1 MRALDKNSTWEKV
14 DLPNG
19 KSVVGYKWV
28 FTTKYNSNGFL
39 ERYKARLVAK
49 GFIQTYGVEY
59 SETFS
64 QVAKL
69 NAIRV
74 LLSVVTN
81 CDWTLNQLDVKKCL
95 LKW

>member
-1 MRALDKNSTWEKV
+1 MGESRPTQW
-14 DLPNG
+14 
-19 KSVVGYKWV
+19 KSVLGYKWV
-28 FTTKYNSNGFL
+28 FTTKYNYNGFL
-39 ERYKARLVAK
+39 ERNKARLVAK

-81 CDWTLNQLDVKKCL
+81 CDWTLNQLDVKMSS
-95 LKW
+95 